1 MTVNFNQPLLP
12 VALNDLFLSRK
23 YKDAMQQEEL
33 KKEREKNVLLKE
45 ECNKL
50 ERIILKL
57 KKICGK

>member
-1 MTVNFNQPLLP
+1 MFP

-23 YKDAMQQEEL
+23 YKDEMQEAEL
-33 KKEREKNVLLKE
+33 RREVEKNILLKE

>member
-1 MTVNFNQPLLP
+1 MLP

-23 YKDAMQQEEL
+23 YKDAMQEEEL
-33 KKEREKNVLLKE
+33 KREREKNVWLKE